1 MVDFAGDSPDGRGVG
16 TVRVGKGVNPSA
28 EYIDCC
34 GKSFV
39 KRSRAVIVSS
49 LGIRLTW
56 VCLPRITD
64 HADDVAK
71 CVLRILLLLV
81 H

>member
-1 MVDFAGDSPDGRGVG
+1 MAGVGGFPAAVDFAGDSPDGREVG

-39 KRSRAVIVSS
+39 KRLRAAANT
-49 LGIRLTW
+49 LEET
-56 VCLPRITD
+56 CLFWRQ
-64 HADDVAK
+64 
-71 CVLRILLLLV
+71 
-81 H
+81 